1 MTYLGYFQIFLE
13 LFDNG
18 EKNCYCHHLDKS
30 FIDRMLYVI
39 SILWWQQ

>member
-18 EKNCYCHHLDKS
+18 EKAATATTWVSCLLIGGC
-30 FIDRMLYVI
+30 I
-39 SILWWQQ
+39 